1 LKKKKKSNQSFINGE
16 QRFYFL
22 FFIFYFFKL
31 RLVSVNVKKFQ
42 SLLVQTVR
50 VAVEEKSTI
59 EQYWEGLYVL

>member
-1 LKKKKKSNQSFINGE
+1 MASKGFI
-16 QRFYFL
+16 FYFL
-22 FFIFYFFKL
+22 FFFKL